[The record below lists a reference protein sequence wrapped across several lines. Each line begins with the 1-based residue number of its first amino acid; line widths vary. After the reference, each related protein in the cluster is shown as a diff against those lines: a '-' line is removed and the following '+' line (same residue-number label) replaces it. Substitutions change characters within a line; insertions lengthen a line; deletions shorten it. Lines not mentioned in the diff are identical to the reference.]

1 MVRFRTFGMV
11 HSDAVVVSASSVRR
25 RRVVVVVVVVVV
37 VAVVVARRRARVRAF
52 SSVSLRA
59 LGSVAWRGD
68 GGVMPSDGGRRG
80 DYRRGFR
87 VVRRRG

>member
-11 HSDAVVVSASSVRR
+11 HSGAVVVSASSVRR
-25 RRVVVVVVVVVV
+25 RRVVVVVVV
-37 VAVVVARRRARVRAF
+37 VVVARRRARVRAF

-68 GGVMPSDGGRRG
+68 GDAMPSGGGRRG

>member
-25 RRVVVVVVVVVV
+25 RCVV
-37 VAVVVARRRARVRAF
+37 VVVARRRARVRAF

-59 LGSVAWRGD
+59 RARALGSVAWRGD
-68 GGVMPSDGGRRG
+68 GGAMPSGGGRRG

>member
-37 VAVVVARRRARVRAF
+37 ARRRARVRAF

-68 GGVMPSDGGRRG
+68 GGAMPSGGGRRG

>member
-25 RRVVVVVVVVVV
+25 RCVV
-37 VAVVVARRRARVRAF
+37 VVVARRRARVRAF

-68 GGVMPSDGGRRG
+68 GGAMPSGGGRRG